1 MKILKHTLPKHSA
14 PAVISPEGQDS
25 EVPLDNIVSWI
36 SSERSN
42 LEKELQQ
49 KGALLL
55 RGFKAIQGAEA
66 FETVV
71 AAFAPEP
78 ATDEG
83 STSPRTRVGKRVYT
97 STDTPPFI
105 PIELHQ
111 ERSFN
116 KEFPGKIAFF
126 CDVAP
131 EKGGETPIADM
142 RAVYRA
148 LPKETIE
155 RFEAKGVRLRR
166 RLPKRK
172 LTQNPAI
179 RTWPETFG
187 TDSEIEVQK
196 IAAELGWHLRWGQS
210 PLKWNSYVEVDN
222 PICPPFISHP
232 ITGETVWFNQAH
244 VLNNNNFLYWAQQH
258 GGFKLWA
265 TAFLAPI
272 LKQSFYYHHI
282 HGDGSEILPSDLDAI
297 RKAVSGQ
304 EIRFPWQQGD
314 ILILDNILMAHGR
327 CRFEGKRRILVSL
340 MKNMN

>member
-1 MKILKHTLPKHSA
+1 MKILKYTLSKHSA
-14 PAVISPEGQDS
+14 PSVISPDDRNS
-25 EVPLDNIVSWI
+25 EASLEDIVSWI
-36 SSERSN
+36 TSEHLN
-42 LEKELQQ
+42 LVKELHQR
-49 KGALLL
+49 GALLL
-55 RGFKAIQGAEA
+55 RGFKAIQNAED

-83 STSPRTRVGKRVYT
+83 SSSPRTQISKRVYT
-97 STDTPPFI
+97 STDAPAFI

-116 KEFPGKIAFF
+116 KDFPDKIAFF
-126 CDVAP
+126 CEIAP

-148 LPKETIE
+148 LPKEIIE

-166 RLPKRK
+166 RLPTVN
-172 LTQNPAI
+172 LTRNPAI
-179 RTWPETFG
+179 RTWSETFG
-187 TDSEIEVQK
+187 TDSEVEVQK
-196 IAAELGWHLRWGQS
+196 IAAQLEWQLQWRQR

-222 PICPPFISHP
+222 PVCPPFISHP

-244 VLNNNNFLYWAQQH
+244 VLNNNNFLYWAKQY

-265 TAFLAPI
+265 TALLAPV
-272 LKQSFYYHHI
+272 LKKFFYYHHVY
-282 HGDGSEILPSDLDAI
+282 GDGSEIMLSDLNAI
-297 RKAVSGQ
+297 RKAVSDQ
-304 EIRFPWQQGD
+304 EIQFSWQQGD
-314 ILILDNILMAHGR
+314 VLILDNILMAHGR
-327 CRFEGKRRILVSL
+327 CRFKGKRQILVSM